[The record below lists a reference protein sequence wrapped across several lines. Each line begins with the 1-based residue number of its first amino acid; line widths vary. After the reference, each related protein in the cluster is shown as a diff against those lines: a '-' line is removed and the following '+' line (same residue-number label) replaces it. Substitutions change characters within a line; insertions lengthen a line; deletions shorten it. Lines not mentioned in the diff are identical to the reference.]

1 MTVADNSNR
10 KTVDLDAVI
19 RSNLANACVP
29 RLDESNCERNLCYN
43 AYFRWMLLA
52 FYFLAFFTFE
62 TVLRTMDGTC
72 NNLQNPLR
80 GAAYRPYTR
89 LLPTVYDNEL
99 SEPVGERFLNPPL
112 LRYFLAVTR
121 MVLEELLLAVS
132 ISSSSS
138 FYVPRITAV
147 SSRGYATPHFI
158 SRIRC
163 LGRLQRHDHA
173 VRAIHLPRHGQG
185 DASPSSAPPSHRL
198 FPV

>member
-99 SEPVGERFLNPPL
+99 SEPVGERFLNPPS
-112 LRYFLAVTR
+112 LRYFLTVTQ

-132 ISSSSS
+132 MSS
-138 FYVPRITAV
+138 FFFQLLCSPNY
-147 SSRGYATPHFI
+147 
-158 SRIRC
+158 
-163 LGRLQRHDHA
+163 GRLL
-173 VRAIHLPRHGQG
+173 VRLRDTSLHLTHPLSRKTTT
-185 DASPSSAPPSHRL
+185 P
-198 FPV
+198 